1 MGGNIPLQVQM
12 PQEEV
17 MEALD
22 VNVGVGVVEILRRKI
37 SKEVCNLHFAQSS
50 MIVTHINPT
59 KTTTTAIFDVDSK
72 DANSDCDRGRIMKC
86 LARCQQYHRLLIT
99 EVADLP
105 PLRPILTN
113 VAWFRSSLQGWT
125 WLSHA
130 SLIFR
135 PLHLGIPQPWGFI

>member
-1 MGGNIPLQVQM
+1 MGGNRPLQVQM

-22 VNVGVGVVEILRRKI
+22 VNVGVGVVEILRRKT
-37 SKEVCNLHFAQSS
+37 STVACNLHFGQSS

-59 KTTTTAIFDVDSK
+59 KTTRTAIFDVDSK
-72 DANSDCDRGRIMKC
+72 DANSDCDCARIVKC
-86 LARCQQYHRLLIT
+86 LARRQQYHQLLTT

-113 VAWFRSSLQGWT
+113 VA
-125 WLSHA
+125 
-130 SLIFR
+130 
-135 PLHLGIPQPWGFI
+135 

>member
-50 MIVTHINPT
+50 MIVTHINPA
-59 KTTTTAIFDVDSK
+59 KNYQ
-72 DANSDCDRGRIMKC
+72 NS
-86 LARCQQYHRLLIT
+86 
-99 EVADLP
+99 
-105 PLRPILTN
+105 N
-113 VAWFRSSLQGWT
+113 F
-125 WLSHA
+125 
-130 SLIFR
+130 
-135 PLHLGIPQPWGFI
+135 

>member
-1 MGGNIPLQVQM
+1 MRKVFQPKKTKKRWVVGGSQM

-17 MEALD
+17 MDALD

-37 SKEVCNLHFAQSS
+37 SKLACNLHFAQSSS

-72 DANSDCDRGRIMKC
+72 DANSDCDLARIVKC
-86 LARCQQYHRLLIT
+86 LARRQQYHRLLTT

-113 VAWFRSSLQGWT
+113 VA
-125 WLSHA
+125 
-130 SLIFR
+130 
-135 PLHLGIPQPWGFI
+135 

>member
-1 MGGNIPLQVQM
+1 MVMPWKAKTVAGNRPLQVQM

-37 SKEVCNLHFAQSS
+37 SKVACNLHFAQSS

-59 KTTTTAIFDVDSK
+59 KTTTTAIFDVDPK
-72 DANSDCDRGRIMKC
+72 DANLEFDCARIVKC
-86 LARCQQYHRLLIT
+86 LARCQQYHRLLT
-99 EVADLP
+99 MEVADLP

-113 VAWFRSSLQGWT
+113 VA
-125 WLSHA
+125 
-130 SLIFR
+130 
-135 PLHLGIPQPWGFI
+135 